1 MNNLFLKIGK
11 FSLNKQK
18 EANGASLVVE
28 EVHNETTSGGS
39 SNKSYIQS
47 TNNESSINPIS
58 PSRRSGMNNDEDKQ
72 EKTQEL
78 QEHVGRLQDQIGRLS
93 TLLEE
98 AMEEKTAEMD
108 DKFRYRSQANE
119 LRDKVEELERL
130 LKEEVEARQKAEAKC
145 ARLQDE
151 VFLLRGK
158 ATSAAAERRKGRTI
172 SLPGTPAEK
181 HGLVSQVNEDHKKQ
195 KRNRNVTSAISKG
208 AVFAK
213 RLWMGSAADANR
225 RSVRSASEGNYRESI
240 SPLSVTLMSLPGENS
255 NAEVGEKKK
264 RRDSESSCSSKGTK
278 TGSLVN
284 DGDKPEGRLV
294 KKRSTNVAS
303 SSPRNEKDFLD
314 IVPLLSSIS
323 IFRHMNI
330 HEKEVIARTMVREEF
345 KAGDFIVRQGEVGN
359 SFYIILNGTLD
370 VITHDVHPG
379 KPFRPE
385 KMSDSSARRVARLS
399 SGQWFG
405 ETGLVRSLP
414 RTASVCASTPSSC
427 LKLDR
432 EIFDDLRKNFDAT
445 VLENMKV
452 YSNYRESNDFVEEL
466 RQWLQSAINKK
477 QYVTVLEKYPSLTLN
492 LNSSRKRR
500 TSVAGGPEQLDRDLK
515 REAGVILN
523 DELFSFH
530 GTPEPTEMVFGRFH
544 ALLNTLVLKMLHKNG
559 CFSEQ
564 NVNAVIEDILLASN
578 RTIAGGDSYAQANLL
593 LGNSDLVVL
602 SPQSAEADPSVIDI
616 SIETCTVSIT
626 VTQKYKVSHFDDNM
640 AVEVWATIQSQLSEQ
655 IMFDLKK
662 INPKLSTSSNDKSG
676 NKVGDIIKSRVSVR
690 ALDIKTLTQV

>member
-1 MNNLFLKIGK
+1 MNNLFLKISK

-18 EANGASLVVE
+18 EGNSEGKVVE
-28 EVHNETTSGGS
+28 KARKNETASGGTSRNIPAQSESAKSLSNPVS
-39 SNKSYIQS
+39 S
-47 TNNESSINPIS
+47 SSQNDI
-58 PSRRSGMNNDEDKQ
+58 NNDEDKQ
-72 EKTQEL
+72 EKTREL
-78 QEHVGRLQDQIGRLS
+78 EEHVGRLQDQIGRLS

-108 DKFRYRSQANE
+108 DKFRYRSEAGQ
-119 LRDKVEELERL
+119 LREKVEELERL
-130 LKEEVEARQKAEAKC
+130 LREEEEARKNAEAKC

-158 ATSAAAERRKGRTI
+158 ATSAAAARRKGRTI

-181 HGLVSQVNEDHKKQ
+181 HGLVSQINGESEKLKK
-195 KRNRNVTSAISKG
+195 NRNVSSAISKG

-213 RLWMGSAADANR
+213 RLWMGTAADTR
-225 RSVRSASEGNYRESI
+225 LRSVRSASEGNYRESI
-240 SPLSVTLMSLPGENS
+240 SPLSVTLMSLPGENM
-255 NAEVGEKKK
+255 NDTMVEKKK
-264 RRDSESSCSSKGTK
+264 RRDSDPSFDSKNK
-278 TGSLVN
+278 RTGSLVN
-284 DGDKPEGRLV
+284 DMNKPDGRRV
-294 KKRSTNVAS
+294 KKRSITVAS
-303 SSPRNEKDFLD
+303 SSPRNKKDFLD

-359 SFYIILNGTLD
+359 SFYIILEGTLD

-379 KPFRPE
+379 KPFKPE
-385 KMSDSSARRVARLS
+385 KMSDSSSRRVARLES
-399 SGQWFG
+399 KQWFG

-414 RTASVCASTPSSC
+414 RTASVCASTPSTC

-466 RQWLQSAINKK
+466 RQWLHSATNKK

-523 DELFSFH
+523 EELFSFH

-544 ALLNTLVLKMLHKNG
+544 ALLNTLVLKMLHKHG

-564 NVNAVIEDILLASN
+564 NVNAVIEDIMLASN

-593 LGNSDLVVL
+593 LGNSELVVL
-602 SPQSAEADPSVIDI
+602 SPQSAEADPSIIDI
-616 SIETCTVSIT
+616 SVETCTVSIT
-626 VTQKYKVSHFDDNM
+626 VTQKYKVSHFDDDM

-662 INPKLSTSSNDKSG
+662 INAKKSARSDDKSG
-676 NKVGDIIKSRVSVR
+676 SKVGNIIESSE
-690 ALDIKTLTQV
+690 